1 MLHLINKSPYE
12 SMSLDDCLKYA
23 AAGSPILLF
32 EDGVYAV
39 LAGSSMEE
47 KMKGVMAGHDV
58 YVLKDDV
65 ALRGIER
72 IMDGVKEVDYAGFVG
87 LVEEHKTASW

>member
-12 SMSLDDCLKYA
+12 SMRLDDCLKYA

-47 KMKGVMAGHDV
+47 KMKGVMAGRDV